1 MNAIRD
7 ALGRVPGVRSA
18 WRSAYRAWRRLVDP
32 PPPSGYDD
40 TPDRA
45 TRKDIRRLRWTNR
58 FSRRSIVDPTSPVVV
73 STTTYGAR
81 LRTVHLAIES
91 IARGDLLPRRH
102 LLYLDDAEAFRRL
115 TPQLRRLQRR
125 GLEIV
130 EVPFGYKV
138 HTKHWFY
145 TISSARHELPLAT
158 SDDDIL
164 FPPHWLAELVAT
176 HTQHPDEVAT
186 PRAHKIAL
194 DGDRIAPY
202 ATWQPVTDSRP
213 SFRNFGTS
221 VSGQIYPPAFLD
233 EVRDAGEAFRA
244 VAPNNDDIWLHHLA
258 ALHGHR
264 VVQTRP
270 ESQHFPFVPGT
281 QSAGLYFTNIA
292 GGENDTQIAAT
303 YTEKS
308 IARIRS
314 DI

>member
-1 MNAIRD
+1 MKTIRNALR
-7 ALGRVPGVRSA
+7 RVPGLRAA
-18 WRSAYRAWRRLVDP
+18 WRAVYGLWRRTVDEPTP
-32 PPPSGYDD
+32 PGYDD
-40 TPDRA
+40 RPDRH
-45 TRKDIRRLRWTNR
+45 TRRDIRRLRWTNLV
-58 FSRRSIVDPTSPVVV
+58 SRTPIIDPGSPVVV
-73 STTTYGAR
+73 STTTYGDR

-91 IARGDLLPRRH
+91 IARGELRPRRH
-102 LLYLDDAEAFRRL
+102 VLYLDDAEAFRRL

-130 EVPFGYKV
+130 EVPHGFKV

-145 TISSARHELPLAT
+145 TISSARHEWPLAT

-176 HTQHPDEVAT
+176 HEKHPQDVAT

-194 DGDRIAPY
+194 DGEGLAPY
-202 ATWQPVTDSRP
+202 AAWTPVDDIRP

-233 EVRDAGEAFRA
+233 EVRDAGETFRD

-258 ALHGHR
+258 ALNGRR
-264 VVQTRP
+264 VVQTRAQP
-270 ESQHFPFVPGT
+270 QHFPFVPGT

-292 GGENDTQIAAT
+292 GGANDVQVAAT
-303 YTEKS
+303 YTDES
-308 IARIRS
+308 LARIRNDS
-314 DI
+314 